1 MGVGRACVAF
11 FVATLPVQ
19 VAAAVTKPAS
29 IPSPSATRPAR
40 YSVRL
45 SIIATVTG
53 RKYLFFP
60 FKGMLRAEGN
70 TIFSTDSGNDGAM
83 TLESLSAPNFILVT
97 GGRKAS
103 EVFAKSA
110 ATGVEL
116 GVSEGLERIAE
127 WASEYPEWAE
137 GVKREKRKALPF
149 LVSATPAGQMRFNYE
164 GGFVTSCASTLR
176 VSYAWPSSKAPT
188 LTLFDGLL
196 AGLALFN
203 HSPFP
208 ASNGS
213 KPPAVP
219 TAAVPTAAVPT
230 AAVPTAAVPTAA
242 VPTAAVPTAAVPIAP
257 ALRNICVTVLPEAR
271 SEVEFTETEPIPVE
285 YRCDSVSDPGL
296 VACRGEVSP
305 HARVEKGF
313 VLDTYVRE
321 TIRHSGTGAL
331 VSDAI
336 AIALSGQ
343 KGNSIRVTIEIRRLS
358 EPAP

>member
-1 MGVGRACVAF
+1 MAVRRACVAF
-11 FVATLPVQ
+11 LIATLPLQ
-19 VAAAVTKPAS
+19 VAAAITKPAS
-29 IPSPSATRPAR
+29 VHSRSSTRPAR

-70 TIFSTDSGNDGAM
+70 TIFSTDSENDGAM
-83 TLESLSAPNFILVT
+83 TLEALSGPNFILVT

-110 ATGVEL
+110 ATGIEL
-116 GVSEGLERIAE
+116 GVSEGRERIAE
-127 WASEYPEWAE
+127 WAREYPEWAE
-137 GVKREKRKALPF
+137 GVKEEKRKALPF
-149 LVSATPAGQMRFNYE
+149 LVPATPAGQMRFDYE
-164 GGFVTSCASTLR
+164 GGFVTGCASTLR
-176 VSYAWPSSKAPT
+176 ASYAWPSSKAPT
-188 LTLFDGLL
+188 LTLFDGLM

-208 ASNGS
+208 TSNGS
-213 KPPAVP
+213 HPA
-219 TAAVPTAAVPT
+219 AE
-230 AAVPTAAVPTAA
+230 
-242 VPTAAVPTAAVPIAP
+242 PTAAVPIAS
-257 ALRNICVTVLPEAR
+257 ALRDICVRILPEVR
-271 SEVEFTETEPIPVE
+271 SEVEFTETRPIPIE
-285 YRCDSVSDPGL
+285 YHCDSVSDSGL

-305 HARVEKGF
+305 HTRVEKGF
-313 VLDTYVRE
+313 LLDTYVRE
-321 TIRHSGTGAL
+321 AIRHADTGAL

-336 AIALSGQ
+336 AIGLSGQ